1 MAGRFPL
8 FTDACVNGHLVAA
21 LTQRGWDV
29 VRAVDLFP
37 ERTPDPVVFARAA
50 EERRVFVSNDGP
62 IERLA
67 LAWLAEARP
76 FRMVFWPQ
84 EDYRRWTIG
93 ELAEAFEDLAVEDD
107 PFAYPIRRLRPKAT
121 G

>member
-1 MAGRFPL
+1 M
-8 FTDACVNGHLVAA
+8 DACVNGHLVVA
-21 LTQRGWDV
+21 LIKQGWDV
-29 VRAVDLFP
+29 ARAIDLYP

-50 EERRVFVSNDGP
+50 EESRVFVSNDGP

-67 LAWLAEARP
+67 LTWLAEGRP

-84 EDYRRWTIG
+84 EDYRRWSIG
-93 ELAEAFEDLAVEDD
+93 ELLQAFEDLSREDD
-107 PFAYPIRRLRPKAT
+107 PFAYPIRRLKPK

>member
-8 FTDACVNGHLVAA
+8 FADACVNGHLVGA
-21 LTQRGWDV
+21 LIQHGWDV
-29 VRAVDLFP
+29 VRAIDLYP

-50 EERRVFVSNDGP
+50 HDGRVFVSNDEP
-62 IERLA
+62 ILRLA
-67 LAWLAEARP
+67 LSWLDEGRS
-76 FRMVFWPQ
+76 FRMVLWAQ

-93 ELAEAFEDLAVEDD
+93 QLVQGFEDLAAEED
-107 PFAYPIRRLRPKAT
+107 PFAYPIRRLKPSS

>member
-8 FTDACVNGHLVAA
+8 LTDACVNGHLVDA
-21 LTQRGWDV
+21 LIQHGWDL
-29 VRAVDLFP
+29 VRAIDLYP
-37 ERTPDPVVFARAA
+37 ERTPDPVVFAGAA
-50 EERRVFVSNDGP
+50 QERRVFVCNDGP

-67 LAWLAEARP
+67 LSWLGEGRS

-84 EDYRRWTIG
+84 EDYRHWTIG
-93 ELAEAFEDLAVEDD
+93 QLLQGFGDLAAEED
-107 PFAYPIRRLRPKAT
+107 PFAYPIRRLKPRT

>member
-1 MAGRFPL
+1 V
-8 FTDACVNGHLVAA
+8 FT
-21 LTQRGWDV
+21 
-29 VRAVDLFP
+29 
-37 ERTPDPVVFARAA
+37 RAA
-50 EERRVFVSNDGP
+50 EEGRVFVSNDGP

-67 LAWLAEARP
+67 RSWLAEGRS

-93 ELAEAFEDLAVEDD
+93 QLLQGFEELAAEED
-107 PFAYPIRRLRPKAT
+107 PFAYPFRRLRPSA

>member
-8 FTDACVNGHLVAA
+8 FADACVNGHLVDA
-21 LTQRGWDV
+21 LIQHGWNL
-29 VRAVDLFP
+29 VRAIDLYP
-37 ERTPDPVVFARAA
+37 QRTPDPVVFARAA
-50 EERRVFVSNDGP
+50 QDGRVFVSNDGP
-62 IERLA
+62 IEQLA
-67 LAWLAEARP
+67 LAWLGEGRS

-93 ELAEAFEDLAVEDD
+93 HLLQGFEDLAAEKD
-107 PFAYPIRRLRPKAT
+107 PFAYPIRRLKPST

>member
-8 FTDACVNGHLVAA
+8 FTDACVNGHLVEA
-21 LTQRGWDV
+21 LIQHDWNL
-29 VRAVDLFP
+29 VRAIDLYP

-50 EERRVFVSNDGP
+50 QEGRVFVSNDGP
-62 IERLA
+62 IEELA
-67 LAWLAEARP
+67 LSWLVEGRS
-76 FRMVFWPQ
+76 FRRVFRPQ

-93 ELAEAFEDLAVEDD
+93 QLLQGFADLAAEED
-107 PFAYPIRRLRPKAT
+107 PFAYPLRRLKPRV